1 MPCNALDRP
10 NRLGPPVSS
19 ARIVTSQHRA
29 TANMSNVNIGDR
41 FSREHVFTPQ
51 QVMDFSLAAGD
62 DNPLHLDAAFA
73 SASAYGGLI
82 ASGTHTTAILLGL
95 TASHFSKIT
104 SVVGRR
110 FTVEFRRAVRADA
123 TVIVEWQVMGLTPR
137 ATRPGKI
144 VRLEG
149 TLTDKSSGEVC
160 VAAQGEVVV
169 DL

>member
-110 FTVEFRRAVRADA
+110 FTGARLKPARN
-123 TVIVEWQVMGLTPR
+123 GLLPTAAFGSHIHFGSEPTSGSAHLAPSLRHPHWSEPR
-137 ATRPGKI
+137 VGLYR
-144 VRLEG
+144 
-149 TLTDKSSGEVC
+149 
-160 VAAQGEVVV
+160 
-169 DL
+169 